1 MMRAVEI
8 SDGPTLVS
16 GAGRD
21 DTLTRKPS
29 PQIGNISEAVAAM
42 RFAVGVFSS
51 IMISQTY
58 GRAANLMVTGIRAS
72 WRFGTGPWVAGVGE
86 HILGGN
92 VAETITVATEDDSR
106 LSGKATASLDCS
118 RRHGDRLH

>member
-1 MMRAVEI
+1 
-8 SDGPTLVS
+8 
-16 GAGRD
+16 
-21 DTLTRKPS
+21 
-29 PQIGNISEAVAAM
+29 M

>member
-1 MMRAVEI
+1 M
-8 SDGPTLVS
+8 
-16 GAGRD
+16 
-21 DTLTRKPS
+21 RKPS
-29 PQIGNISEAVAAM
+29 PQNGNISEAVAAM

-58 GRAANLMVTGIRAS
+58 GRAANPMVTGIRAS
-72 WRFGTGPWVAGVGE
+72 RRFGTGPGVAGVGE

-106 LSGKATASLDCS
+106 LSGKATASHDCS
-118 RRHGDRLH
+118 RRHGGRLH